1 MKYICLAL
9 CALLAAPAAVFSQD
23 CKLLRE
29 TDPYTKE
36 SRISTGFLT
45 LQGATLNIEADS
57 KELDFFFTLPDR
69 CFEDESTVFIFFEG
83 SKTRTSY
90 RNAGS
95 MNCDGYFHFKYRN
108 NSSTNTVLNKL
119 STLKVAQLIF
129 TDRNKKEVIV
139 SLLPAQ
145 QQALLEATACMVRES
160 KSLIKTP

>member
-1 MKYICLAL
+1 MKYICIAI
-9 CALLAAPAAVFSQD
+9 CALLAVPVTALSQE
-23 CKLLRE
+23 CKLIRE

-36 SRISTGFLT
+36 SKISTGFLT
-45 LQGATLNIEADS
+45 LQGATVNIEADS
-57 KELDFFFTLPDR
+57 KELDFFFSLPDR

-108 NSSTNTVLNKL
+108 NASTNTVLNKL
-119 STLKVAQLIF
+119 STLKVAQMIF
-129 TDRNKKEVIV
+129 TDRDKKEVV
-139 SLLPAQ
+139 VALLPAQ
-145 QQALLEATACMVRES
+145 QLALQEATACMVKES